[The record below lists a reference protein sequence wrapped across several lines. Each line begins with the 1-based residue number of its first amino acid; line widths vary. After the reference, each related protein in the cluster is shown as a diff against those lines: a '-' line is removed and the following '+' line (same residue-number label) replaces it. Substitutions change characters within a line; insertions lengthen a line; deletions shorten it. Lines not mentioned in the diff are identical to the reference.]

1 MIEKITF
8 ALIDES
14 GNIIPLRGS
23 RRNARIEINI
33 DVATADLFSE
43 ITFINNSISDEEIK
57 IAEKFHLAKTLQNY
71 LEEKKENGI

>member
-1 MIEKITF
+1 MIEKISI

-14 GNIIPLRGS
+14 GNIIRLRES
-23 RRNARIEINI
+23 RRNARIEIKI

>member
-14 GNIIPLRGS
+14 GNIIRLREC
-23 RRNARIEINI
+23 RRNARIEIKI
-33 DVATADLFSE
+33 DIATADLFSE

>member
-1 MIEKITF
+1 MIEKISM

-23 RRNARIEINI
+23 RRNARIEIKI

-43 ITFINNSISDEEIK
+43 ITFINNSILDEEIK